1 MGQVACKVSGL
12 QRHGPFVLR
21 SSIGCQPATHWH
33 LKHEYSTFALFLPHV
48 LAQHSFQCHQFVSS
62 FSVQERAV
70 QIGELPFGSWSREI
84 QQRIIFF
91 KRFVQTA
98 AWHSQVPPSGIAFLL
113 HPTAV
118 FCSSRKL
125 TILEVHLWAV
135 SSHFAMVMG
144 WVQVQPGSFATLV
157 GVCTSDIWWWTPAT
171 WGVLFYLL
179 RSSIC
184 TKPREACKS
193 WDWTLK
199 GTTSWPKLIWT
210 WKHKVVYMGKDK
222 YENEEL
228 LKYGFPEEM
237 WSSIFYYI
245 NLHNAYCFRLLTFKS
260 LMDWIWLNDHTSLV
274 ASSRCR
280 TSGFMLTN
288 FLQPMC
294 LGLSASGRIVLYIIC
309 ARHSVEKLRRW
320 RENWNHVAQVRLL

>member
-1 MGQVACKVSGL
+1 MGQVACKVSSL

-70 QIGELPFGSWSREI
+70 QIGELPFGSWSVEI

-98 AWHSQVPPSGIAFLL
+98 AWHSQVPPRVVLHSCCILPPYFAQVGSWQFWNCICGRWAHTLL
-113 HPTAV
+113 
-118 FCSSRKL
+118 
-125 TILEVHLWAV
+125 
-135 SSHFAMVMG
+135 MVMG

-193 WDWTLK
+193 WDWSLK

-245 NLHNAYCFRLLTFKS
+245 NLHNAYCFRLLTFQKLDGLNMIEWSYITGGFFS
-260 LMDWIWLNDHTSLV
+260 LRDIWFHVDKL
-274 ASSRCR
+274 SS
-280 TSGFMLTN
+280 
-288 FLQPMC
+288 
-294 LGLSASGRIVLYIIC
+294 A
-309 ARHSVEKLRRW
+309 
-320 RENWNHVAQVRLL
+320 HVFGS